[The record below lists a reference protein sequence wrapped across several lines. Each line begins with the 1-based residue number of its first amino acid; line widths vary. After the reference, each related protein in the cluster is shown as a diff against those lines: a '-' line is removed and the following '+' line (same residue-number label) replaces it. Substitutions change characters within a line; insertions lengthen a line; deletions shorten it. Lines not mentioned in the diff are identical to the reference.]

1 MKIRNKLLLWITM
14 VVMLTIAWLGYV
26 SLSYIDRIVFDQ
38 TRSLMQLA
46 SKQSA
51 SEIDKWFAVR
61 HVLLTAI
68 ATDFETE
75 QYGPENPKILN
86 KLTSLQNKFPNN
98 FEYIFIGFENKTMHT
113 TRTAPLPSEYDP
125 TARPWFIAAKK
136 QRAFAIT
143 EPYPDRLTGGLVA
156 TMAMPV
162 NTPTA
167 GVLGIDVSLVDMA
180 ALCKQ
185 AIFHA
190 SAEALLLT
198 RNNTILYTTSD
209 ALGKIGYPLGELD
222 YGPLKKDDLA
232 NVSRYYYQ
240 MERGGISYIVF
251 ISPIPSANWAIAVAL
266 PTAVLFAEQQS
277 LTDKILYTA
286 FVAFFIV
293 IIIIYWIISKI
304 TRPLTGL
311 AATAQQLEAGDMD
324 VRFQASE
331 SYEAT
336 YLADSLDRMKTRLLN
351 TIEEKDNLLEETTA
365 QNQEINALYHQMK
378 ALNAD
383 FANANRELGLL
394 YTQTIYALSDAI
406 EAKDSNTHGHS
417 SRVLLFCELMGI
429 TLGWDQ
435 KTMEQLRYAAILHDI
450 GKIGISEELLNKPSS
465 LTAEEYAVV
474 KTHPVLGAKILQNIP
489 SLEQVSTAILQHHE
503 HFSGNGYPSGLS
515 GQDISPLAKV
525 LAISDAYDAMTSVR
539 PYRPA
544 LTIEQT
550 YDELQRCAGSQFD
563 PEIVKVFCEAI
574 PSLAEV
580 AQQRSAGN
588 AGPG

>member
-1 MKIRNKLLLWITM
+1 MKIRNKLLFWISM
-14 VVMLTIAWLGYV
+14 VVTLTIAWLGYV

-38 TRSLMQLA
+38 TRSLMRLA

-51 SEIDKWFAVR
+51 TEIDKWFAAR
-61 HVLLTAI
+61 HVLLSAI

-75 QYGPENPKILN
+75 QYEPTNPKIMAKLN
-86 KLTSLQNKFPNN
+86 TFQNRFPSY
-98 FEYIFIGFENKTMHT
+98 FEYIFIGFENKNMYT
-113 TRTAPLPSEYDP
+113 TRPTPLPSEYDP
-125 TARPWFIAAKK
+125 TGRPWFIAANK
-136 QRAFAIT
+136 QRAFVIT

-162 NTPTA
+162 NTPVA
-167 GVLGIDVSLVDMA
+167 GVLGIDVSLADMA

-198 RNNTILYTTSD
+198 QNNTVLYTTSN
-209 ALGKIGYPLGELD
+209 AMGKTGEPFGELSFA
-222 YGPLKKDDLA
+222 PLKKDDLA
-232 NVSRYYYQ
+232 NVSSYYQ
-240 MERGGISYIVF
+240 MERSNTKYVVF
-251 ISPIPSANWAIAVAL
+251 ISPIATANWSIAVVL
-266 PTAVLFAEQQS
+266 PISVLFAEQQS
-277 LTDKILYTA
+277 LIDQILYIA
-286 FVAFFIV
+286 IAVLLIV
-293 IIIIYWIISKI
+293 IVIIYWIISKI
-304 TRPLTGL
+304 TRPLAGL
-311 AATAQQLEAGDMD
+311 AATAQQLEAGDLN

-336 YLADSLDRMKTRLLN
+336 YLADSLDRMKIRLLS

-365 QNQEINALYHQMK
+365 QNQEINALYNQMK
-378 ALNAD
+378 ALNED
-383 FANANRELGLL
+383 FAKANRELGLL

-417 SRVLLFCELMGI
+417 SRVLLFCELAGI

-450 GKIGISEELLNKPSS
+450 GKIGISEELLNKPSG
-465 LTAEEYAVV
+465 LTAEEYDVV
-474 KTHPVLGAKILQNIP
+474 KMHPALGAKILQNIP
-489 SLEQVSTAILQHHE
+489 HLEQVSTAILQHHE

-544 LTIEQT
+544 LTIDQT
-550 YDELQRCAGSQFD
+550 YDELQRCAGTQFD

-574 PSLAEV
+574 PSLEEV

-588 AGPG
+588 AKPV